1 MAEMPSADDLRR
13 AMLSR
18 RCSELDATG
27 IEGIA
32 ELVVRLTGVI
42 RREFVMDW
50 LRRSDIP
57 ALDGRSPLELITAGE
72 IDRVQHLVSELE
84 DPGAV

>member
-1 MAEMPSADDLRR
+1 MTCAA
-13 AMLSR
+13 
-18 RCSELDATG
+18 RCWAAGARSSTTPR
-27 IEGIA
+27 IEGVC

-50 LRRSDIP
+50 LRRCDIP
-57 ALDGRSPLELITAGE
+57 ALDGRRPVELITSGE
-72 IDRVQHLVSELE
+72 IARVQRLVSELE